1 MHRKYSL
8 IIGIN
13 LQREFSIPQMSCP
26 CAYIAVL
33 DYYLVNDLEQT
44 DNDVLSMLALNVEN
58 SS

>member
-13 LQREFSIPQMSCP
+13 LQREFSILQMSCP